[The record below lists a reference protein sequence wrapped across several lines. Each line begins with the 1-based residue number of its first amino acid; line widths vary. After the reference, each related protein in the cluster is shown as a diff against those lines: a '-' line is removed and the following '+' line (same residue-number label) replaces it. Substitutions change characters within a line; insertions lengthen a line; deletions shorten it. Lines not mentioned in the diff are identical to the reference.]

1 MKTKTKTTTI
11 KIRRP
16 KRGEPFPR
24 RVRGV
29 KEKYELDTRKCIE
42 KAIKDLMKLAEE
54 AHKYAT
60 AKYQPTEVRQKW
72 TRLEAYIYQTINS
85 LTKTYDSQ
93 RVLEKLE
100 ELTRIV
106 EKYLEEDSKARGE
119 D

>member
-1 MKTKTKTTTI
+1 MQSKANATI
-11 KIRRP
+11 IQIRR
-16 KRGEPFPR
+16 GPFPR

-29 KEKYELDTRKCIE
+29 KEKYELETRNCIE
-42 KAIKDLMKLAEE
+42 KALRDLMKLAEE

-60 AKYQPTEVRQKW
+60 SKYQPTESRQKW
-72 TRLEAYIYQTINS
+72 GRLEAYIYQTINS

-106 EKYLEEDSKARGE
+106 EKHMEEDSKAGGK